1 MLRKH
6 CDRDMLIS
14 EASGRRVLG
23 TPSTSQFPDGEP
35 ARVHNQGVFASMSE
49 WTDDDIY
56 NDAEAEQDR
65 QHSKNVRHAI
75 IGSIAGVALLI
86 GPIVLA
92 NAIVSGDDPD
102 VETSERAEPVAALKR
117 QAETT
122 STTVATTVPE
132 TVPVTEPPV
141 TEPPTTVPPTTP
153 PTTTAPVVE
162 APAEEAEAPASSG
175 GGFGDPYDYA
185 TWDALAECESGGN
198 WSINTGNGYYG
209 GLQFSL
215 STWRSHGGEGLPS
228 DNSREEQIRIGILTY
243 ESGGWGQWP
252 ACTRKLGLR

>member
-1 MLRKH
+1 
-6 CDRDMLIS
+6 
-14 EASGRRVLG
+14 
-23 TPSTSQFPDGEP
+23 
-35 ARVHNQGVFASMSE
+35 MSE

-102 VETSERAEPVAALKR
+102 VETSERAEPVAALKH
-117 QAETT
+117 QTATT

-132 TVPVTEPPV
+132 TVPVTEPP
-141 TEPPTTVPPTTP
+141 
-153 PTTTAPVVE
+153 TTAPPVVVD